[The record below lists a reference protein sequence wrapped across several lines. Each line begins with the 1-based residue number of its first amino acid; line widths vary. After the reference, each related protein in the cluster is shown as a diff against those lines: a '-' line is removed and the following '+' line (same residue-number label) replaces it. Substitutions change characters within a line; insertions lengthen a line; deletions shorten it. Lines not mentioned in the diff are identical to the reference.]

1 MVSTTQ
7 KVLTTRLRE
16 LRKIHGLTQ
25 LDFAAGSSL
34 SYKHYQAIEAGG
46 KKDLRLSTL
55 ERLAKAYGI
64 TVWELLAPPLPQTS
78 FRNAKRARRTSKSHY
93 R

>member
-1 MVSTTQ
+1 MVSKTQ
-7 KVLTTRLRE
+7 KHLAARLKE

-25 LDFAAGSSL
+25 VAFAECSGI
-34 SYKHYQAIEAGG
+34 SYKYYQAVEAGI

-64 TVWELLAPPLPQTS
+64 KVWQLVAPPLPKTKLK
-78 FRNAKRARRTSKSHY
+78 RAKRVTAG
-93 R
+93 